1 MVQGLFGRQRTYQ
14 DWGQIMRVIA
24 GYLGGR
30 NFSSP
35 KGHRTHPMSD
45 KMRGAIFGVLGDI
58 KGLTVL
64 DAFAGSG
71 ALCFEAISRGAK
83 SATAIEV
90 DKKAHSCIQEN
101 ITSLDLEDRIKAI
114 RAFANAWSTRH
125 QAQHFDIIFLD
136 PPYDNIPYRDL
147 KHMPR
152 HLNDSGILVLSWP
165 GKAEALRFE
174 GLEVVQNKHF
184 GDSQLVFYKKIS

>member
-1 MVQGLFGRQRTYQ
+1 
-14 DWGQIMRVIA
+14 MRVIA
-24 GYLGGR
+24 GFLGGR
-30 NFSSP
+30 NFNAP

-64 DAFAGSG
+64 DAFSGSG
-71 ALCFEAISRGAK
+71 ALCFEAISRGAQ
-83 SATAIEV
+83 SCIAIEV

-101 ITSLDLEDRIKAI
+101 IESLELHDRIKAI

-125 QAQHFDIIFLD
+125 QAMFFDLIFLD
-136 PPYDNIPYRDL
+136 PPYDNVPYRDL

-152 HLNDSGILVLSWP
+152 HLKDTGIMVLSWP
-165 GKAEALRFE
+165 GKAENLRFE
-174 GLEVVQNKHF
+174 SLEVVQEKNF
-184 GDSQLVFYKKIS
+184 GDSKLVFYKKIS